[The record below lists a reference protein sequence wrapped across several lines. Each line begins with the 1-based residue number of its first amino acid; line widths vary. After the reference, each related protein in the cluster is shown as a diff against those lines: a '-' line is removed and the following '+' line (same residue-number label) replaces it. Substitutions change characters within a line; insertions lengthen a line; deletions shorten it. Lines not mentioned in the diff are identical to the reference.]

1 MRLVPELRLMAACC
15 RWPPSAARGE
25 AIRAA
30 AAEAIDWDG
39 FGRLVARHR
48 VEGLV
53 HDGLKRAG
61 VVPPP
66 ALAAGLAADASDIAR
81 RNLGFAAECKALH
94 ALLDKSAVDHLFI
107 KGATLNILAYA
118 TLALKK
124 ACDIDLLIDPDS
136 YGRAVEQVEARGYR
150 CIVPGPDPTR
160 ADIIDWARRHK
171 HTIWSRA
178 GIILELHSSLVD
190 NPPLLP
196 GLSVRSPRQSVEI
209 APGITL
215 PTLAAEE
222 LFAYLC
228 AHGAT
233 HGWSRLKW
241 LADVAALIR
250 DMDDAGIARLHAR
263 SVELGGGRSAGQAL
277 LLCATLFGTRL
288 PASLE
293 RELRG
298 DLACRLLVR
307 VALRTATLGGLGR
320 ELDDMVLGTARIH
333 LSYLLLDRGAAYKMR
348 QIGRSLIG
356 ESGHGL
362 PWPGRLA
369 RPFLRAPLWLM
380 RRARTRREAAK
391 RPG

>member
-1 MRLVPELRLMAACC
+1 MRLAPELKLMAACC

-25 AIRAA
+25 AIRTS
-30 AAEAIDWDG
+30 AAEPIDWDG
-39 FGRLVARHR
+39 FGRLVAKHR

-61 VVPPP
+61 VVPP
-66 ALAAGLAADASDIAR
+66 AELDESLAAEASDIAR
-81 RNLGFAAECKALH
+81 RNLAFAAECKALN
-94 ALLDKSAVDHLFI
+94 ALLDEAGTDHLFI
-107 KGATLNILAYA
+107 KGTTLNILAYG

-124 ACDIDLLIDPDS
+124 ACDIDLLVDPDV
-136 YGRAVEQVEARGYR
+136 YERAVELVEARGYR
-150 CIVPGPDPTR
+150 CLVPGPDPAR
-160 ADIIDWARRHK
+160 ADILDWARSHK
-171 HTIWSRA
+171 HTIWTRS

-209 APGITL
+209 APGIVL
-215 PTLAAEE
+215 PTLATEI

-241 LADVAALIR
+241 LADVAALIK
-250 DMDDAGIARLHAR
+250 DMDEARIERLHAR

-277 LLCATLFGTRL
+277 LLCSTLFGMSL
-288 PASLE
+288 PAGLD
-293 RELRG
+293 RALRG
-298 DLACRLLVR
+298 DVANRLLVG

-320 ELDDMVLGTARIH
+320 ELDDMVLGTAQIH
-333 LSYLLLDRGAAYKMR
+333 LSYLLLDRGARYKWR
-348 QIGRSLIG
+348 QIGRSLLG
-356 ESGHGL
+356 ESGEGL
-362 PWPGRLA
+362 PWPRRLA
-369 RPFLRAPLWLM
+369 GPFLRAPLWLM
-380 RRARTRREAAK
+380 RRARTRREIAK